1 LTNKRVSPGPNV
13 VNSASIGEEI
23 DDPDA
28 YLAERGSDG
37 APPWLE

>member
-1 LTNKRVSPGPNV
+1 ML
-13 VNSASIGEEI
+13 VNSASAGEEI

-28 YLAERGSDG
+28 YLTKRGSDIEVGSDG

>member
-1 LTNKRVSPGPNV
+1 ML
-13 VNSASIGEEI
+13 VNSASAGEEI

-28 YLAERGSDG
+28 YLAKPGSNVEVGSDG